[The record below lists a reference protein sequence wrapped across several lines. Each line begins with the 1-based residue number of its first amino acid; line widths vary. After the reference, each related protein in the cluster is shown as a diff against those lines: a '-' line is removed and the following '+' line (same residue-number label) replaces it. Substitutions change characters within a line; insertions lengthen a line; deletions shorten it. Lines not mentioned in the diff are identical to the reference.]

1 MKVKRTFAPDIRQ
14 AMRRV
19 REEQGADAVILGNRR
34 VDGGIEIISAVDYD
48 EDVFYQAI
56 ENSSEQSSPRST
68 QPYAEVAA
76 SVEASEKPTHEHVL
90 MRSTRAPRKP
100 VRRPP
105 AQRKPAT
112 TKRVASARATHGEQP
127 ESGNV
132 VKPLQ
137 QATPSREI
145 EPLENLADT
154 QIASLRERRP
164 AADTP
169 AARPAARTE
178 INHLR
183 DELRALRGLM
193 ENQLHVLEWDRLSRR
208 HPNRV
213 TVLSRLNEMDIGTE
227 LSRKL
232 VAELQ
237 DDRDLERSWRNVLA
251 NLARQVPISD
261 DDFMQRGGVI
271 ALVGATGVGKTTT
284 VAKLAARFTMQH
296 GQRDVALVTT
306 DTYRIGA
313 KEQLL
318 HFAQIIGIPLYAAND
333 QQELE
338 RILAKLCDKKL
349 VLIDTAGMSQR
360 DIRLTEQ
367 FVTLREVSP
376 LLRSYLVI
384 SANTQLAAL
393 DEVVRTFGGAELAG
407 CIVTKLDEATSLGS
421 AITVSIRHRLPIAY
435 VGTGQRVPED
445 LSPARAHRLIGR
457 AVPLARRYGEREDD
471 DTLAVKFAGMGGH
484 ADR

>member
-48 EDVFYQAI
+48 EDVFYRAI
-56 ENSSEQSSPRST
+56 ENSSEQSSAKST
-68 QPYAEVAA
+68 QTYAEVAA
-76 SVEASEKPTHEHVL
+76 GVADPDEATHEHVL
-90 MRSTRAPRKP
+90 MRKTRAPRSTTARAVLNKHARPKRKEAKP
-100 VRRPP
+100 DATRTRAP
-105 AQRKPAT
+105 AQETVKLMAREPLVPDVQPLQQVADPQVAAQPRKPAPPP
-112 TKRVASARATHGEQP
+112 RAAAASVP
-127 ESGNV
+127 
-132 VKPLQ
+132 
-137 QATPSREI
+137 
-145 EPLENLADT
+145 
-154 QIASLRERRP
+154 
-164 AADTP
+164 
-169 AARPAARTE
+169 RTE
-178 INHLR
+178 FNNLR

-193 ENQLHVLEWDRLSRR
+193 ENQLNVLEWDRLSRR

-213 TVLSRLNEMDIGTE
+213 TVLSRLSEMDIGTE
-227 LSRKL
+227 LARKL
-232 VAELQ
+232 VDGLT
-237 DDRDLERSWRNVLA
+237 DDRDLERTWRNVLA
-251 NLARQVPISD
+251 ELARLVPISD
-261 DDFMQRGGVI
+261 DDFMARGGVV

-338 RILAKLCDKKL
+338 RILARLCDKKL
-349 VLIDTAGMSQR
+349 LLIDTAGMSQR
-360 DIRLTEQ
+360 DIRLIEQ

-393 DEVVRTFGGAELAG
+393 DEVVRTFGGADLAG

-457 AVPLARRYGEREDD
+457 AVPLAKRYGEAEDD
-471 DTLAVKFAGMGGH
+471 DALAVKFAGMGGY

>member
-19 REEQGADAVILGNRR
+19 REEQGEDAVILGNRR
-34 VDGGIEIISAVDYD
+34 VEGGVEIISAVDYD

-56 ENSSEQSSPRST
+56 ENSSDKPAARST

-76 SVEASEKPTHEHVL
+76 NVTAPPEPAHEHVL
-90 MRSTRAPRKP
+90 MRSTRASRQRVEQQTPPVKRTAAVKAPAAQNTAPRDAVRP
-100 VRRPP
+100 V
-105 AQRKPAT
+105 
-112 TKRVASARATHGEQP
+112 QP
-127 ESGNV
+127 E
-132 VKPLQ
+132 P
-137 QATPSREI
+137 ASREI
-145 EPLENLADT
+145 QPLENLADT
-154 QIASLRERRP
+154 QVASLQGERQASAAP
-164 AADTP
+164 AVGQAP
-169 AARPAARTE
+169 RTE

-213 TVLSRLNEMDIGTE
+213 TVLSRLSEMDIGTE
-227 LSRKL
+227 LAQKL
-232 VAELQ
+232 VAELK
-237 DDRDLERSWRNVLA
+237 DDRDLERSWRHVLA
-251 NLARQVPISD
+251 DLARQVPISD
-261 DDFMQRGGVI
+261 DDFMQRGGVV

-296 GQRDVALVTT
+296 GKRDVALVTT

-338 RILAKLCDKKL
+338 RILARLCDKKL

-457 AVPLARRYGEREDD
+457 AVPLARRYGEQEDD
-471 DTLAVKFAGMGGH
+471 DTLAVKFAGMGGY

>member
-1 MKVKRTFAPDIRQ
+1 MKIKRTFAPDIRQ

-34 VDGGIEIISAVDYD
+34 VDGGVEIISAVDYD
-48 EDVFYQAI
+48 EDVFYEAI
-56 ENSSEQSSPRST
+56 ENSSAQSTLNNVRS
-68 QPYAEVAA
+68 YATVAA
-76 SVEASEKPTHEHVL
+76 TVAKTEEPAHEHVL
-90 MRSTRAPRKP
+90 IRGVQPKQKATRHQPAPQE
-100 VRRPP
+100 P
-105 AQRKPAT
+105 AQAQRPVTAESSVAAKPAIR
-112 TKRVASARATHGEQP
+112 KAAQEAPVARVKHL
-127 ESGNV
+127 ES
-132 VKPLQ
+132 
-137 QATPSREI
+137 
-145 EPLENLADT
+145 
-154 QIASLRERRP
+154 
-164 AADTP
+164 
-169 AARPAARTE
+169 AARTQAE
-178 INHLR
+178 SLQSKPKAASKPVVTRVPRGELNQLGE
-183 DELRALRGLM
+183 ELRALRGLM
-193 ENQLHVLEWDRLSRR
+193 ENQINILEWNQLSRR

-213 TVLSRLNEMDIGTE
+213 TVLSRLTEMDIGTE
-227 LSRKL
+227 LARKL
-232 VAELQ
+232 VAEL
-237 DDRDLERSWRNVLA
+237 RDETNLERSWRHVLA
-251 NLARQVPISD
+251 ELARQVPISD
-261 DDFMQRGGVI
+261 DDLMNRGGVV

-333 QQELE
+333 GQELE
-338 RILAKLCDKKL
+338 KILARLCDKRL

-367 FVTLREVSP
+367 FVTLREVTP
-376 LLRSYLVI
+376 LLKSYLVM

-393 DEVVRTFGGAELAG
+393 DEVVRMFGGADLAG

-457 AVPLARRYGEREDD
+457 AVPLARRYGEAEDD
-471 DTLAVKFAGMGGH
+471 DAMAVKFAGMGGH

>member
-56 ENSSEQSSPRST
+56 ENSSEQSGPRST

-76 SVEASEKPTHEHVL
+76 GVAPSEEPTHEHVL
-90 MRSTRAPRKP
+90 MRTSRAPRKP
-100 VRRPP
+100 VQRPP
-105 AQRKPAT
+105 AQRKPAGT
-112 TKRVASARATHGEQP
+112 RRVAAVQGTPAAKPASDA
-127 ESGNV
+127 
-132 VKPLQ
+132 VKPMP
-137 QATPSREI
+137 QAPLTREI
-145 EPLENLADT
+145 EPLENVADT
-154 QIASLRERRP
+154 QISSMQNRRHET
-164 AADTP
+164 ATS
-169 AARPAARTE
+169 AARPVPRTE

-213 TVLSRLNEMDIGTE
+213 TVLSRLSEMDIGTE

-232 VAELQ
+232 VADLR

-251 NLARQVPISD
+251 DLARQVPISD

-338 RILAKLCDKKL
+338 RILARLCDKKL

-421 AITVSIRHRLPIAY
+421 AITVSIRHSLPIAY

-457 AVPLARRYGEREDD
+457 AVPLARRFGEQEDD
-471 DTLAVKFAGMGGH
+471 DTLAVKFAGMGGY

>member
-34 VDGGIEIISAVDYD
+34 VEGGVEIISAVDYD

-56 ENSSEQSSPRST
+56 ENSSEKSSASST
-68 QPYAEVAA
+68 RPYAEVAA
-76 SVEASEKPTHEHVL
+76 NVTATAEATHEQVL
-90 MRSTRAPRKP
+90 MRSTRAPRKRAEHQLSQDTPARTKRTAAAKAIVTEKTASRDAVRP
-100 VRRPP
+100 VRAEP
-105 AQRKPAT
+105 
-112 TKRVASARATHGEQP
+112 
-127 ESGNV
+127 
-132 VKPLQ
+132 
-137 QATPSREI
+137 REI
-145 EPLENLADT
+145 QPLEHVADT
-154 QIASLRERRP
+154 QVSALQGERQVASPP
-164 AADTP
+164 AAAP
-169 AARPAARTE
+169 VPRTE

-183 DELRALRGLM
+183 AELRALRGLM

-227 LSRKL
+227 LARKL
-232 VAELQ
+232 VADLR

-251 NLARQVPISD
+251 DLARQVPISD
-261 DDFMQRGGVI
+261 DDFMQRGGVV

-296 GQRDVALVTT
+296 GKRDVALVTT

-367 FVTLREVSP
+367 FATLREVSP

-421 AITVSIRHRLPIAY
+421 AITVSIRHSLPIAY

-457 AVPLARRYGEREDD
+457 AVPLARRFGEQEDD
-471 DTLAVKFAGMGGH
+471 DNLAVKFAGMGGY

>member
-19 REEQGADAVILGNRR
+19 REEQGEDAVILGNRR
-34 VDGGIEIISAVDYD
+34 VEGGVEIISAVDYD

-56 ENSSEQSSPRST
+56 ENSGEKPGARST

-76 SVEASEKPTHEHVL
+76 NVPPPPEPTHEHVL
-90 MRSTRAPRKP
+90 MRSTRAPRQRVKHETPATNPKAAGKATAAQNTASRDAVKP
-100 VRRPP
+100 VR
-105 AQRKPAT
+105 
-112 TKRVASARATHGEQP
+112 P
-127 ESGNV
+127 EPVTS
-132 VKPLQ
+132 
-137 QATPSREI
+137 EI
-145 EPLENLADT
+145 QPLENLADT
-154 QIASLRERRP
+154 QVASLQGERQVSTAP
-164 AADTP
+164 AAAQAP
-169 AARPAARTE
+169 RTE
-178 INHLR
+178 IKHLR
-183 DELRALRGLM
+183 DEMRALRGLM

-213 TVLSRLNEMDIGTE
+213 TVLSRLSEMDIGTE
-227 LSRKL
+227 LAQKL

-237 DDRDLERSWRNVLA
+237 DDRDLERSWRHVLA
-251 NLARQVPISD
+251 DLARQVPISD
-261 DDFMQRGGVI
+261 DDFMQRGGVV

-296 GQRDVALVTT
+296 GKRDVALVTT

-338 RILAKLCDKKL
+338 RILARLCDKKL

-457 AVPLARRYGEREDD
+457 AVPLARRYGEQEDD
-471 DTLAVKFAGMGGH
+471 DTLAVKFAGMGGY